1 MKHSSSGSQYTG
13 MIVPT
18 NQLISNPTD
27 NLTSSRI
34 GSHISSV
41 APTARSA
48 NDKLPTPPK
57 LYQNLNRL

>member
-1 MKHSSSGSQYTG
+1 MKNSSSGSQYTG

-18 NQLISNPTD
+18 NQLVTNPTE
-27 NLTSSRI
+27 NYPGSRI
-34 GSHISSV
+34 GSHISSSL

-57 LYQNLNRL
+57 LY